1 MKGSSKSYRA
11 TYIRLLLS
19 IKQVCGLHFY
29 FIVQPYEALE
39 EEINFQERW
48 CKMGHLERVAR
59 PLEAFV
65 FDSVEDASQG

>member
-1 MKGSSKSYRA
+1 
-11 TYIRLLLS
+11 
-19 IKQVCGLHFY
+19 
-29 FIVQPYEALE
+29 VQPNEALE

-59 PLEAFV
+59 PLEVFV